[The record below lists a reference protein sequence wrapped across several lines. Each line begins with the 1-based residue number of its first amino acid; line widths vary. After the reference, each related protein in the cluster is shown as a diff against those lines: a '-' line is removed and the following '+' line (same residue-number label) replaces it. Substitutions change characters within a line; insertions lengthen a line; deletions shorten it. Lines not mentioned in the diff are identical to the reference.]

1 MFSIFRIALRRI
13 PQNPRRARYALRRAS
28 LVVAVAV
35 LLAQATPLMAAVA
48 LSLPDALQLAA
59 ARSRQLPAQDALATA
74 AREQAVAAG
83 QLPDPVLKLGVN
95 NLPIDGPDRFSLTRD
110 FMTMRSL
117 GVMQEFTRG
126 GKRKARAARFEREA
140 EAAQA
145 TRQLALA
152 NLQRDTAAAWL
163 DRFFQERMRD
173 LLVTQRDEANLQ
185 IDTADAAYRGARGSQ
200 ADLFAARSAVAQIE
214 DRVAQAERQV
224 ATAKTQL
231 QRWVGTDAGKP
242 LGTLPVL
249 DTVRLHPEALETQLS
264 HHPQIEVLVK
274 REAVAQAEADIAQA
288 DKQSDVSVE
297 LMVNQRGPAF
307 SSMVSLNVSIPLQ
320 WDQKN
325 RQDRELRA
333 KLSIVEQLRDERE
346 EATRMHVADAR
357 ALLQEWRSNRERLSR
372 YDTTLLPLAGER
384 TRATIAAYRGSTGS
398 LSAVLEARRG
408 EIDMRIERLRLEMDT
423 ARLWAQLN
431 YLIPASSTPDAA
443 STSSH

>member
-126 GKRKARAARFEREA
+126 GTRKARAARFEREA

-200 ADLFAARSAVAQIE
+200 ADLFAARSAVAQME

-307 SSMVSLNVSIPLQ
+307 SNMVSLNVSIPLQ

-384 TRATIAAYRGSTGS
+384 TRATIAAYRGYIGS